1 MPSHRFLRPA
11 LTALA
16 LLIFLAGCQTTG
28 ETAEQSADKAPPSGA
43 SAPVATGSATASAT
57 GGATAAATG
66 GATGVG
72 EASKPKAVTEAHVV
86 RFSPEEFVGFSP
98 ERVLPILGAPDFVR
112 RDGSAQIWQYRA
124 TNCVL
129 DLFLYQNG
137 KETHVKHAEL
147 RPRVPGAESIDS
159 CYSRMRQERKGKP
172 SG

>member
-16 LLIFLAGCQTTG
+16 LLIFPAGCQTTG
-28 ETAEQSADKAPPSGA
+28 ETAAQSADKAPPPGA
-43 SAPVATGSATASAT
+43 SAPVATGSAIAS
-57 GGATAAATG
+57 ATAAATG
-66 GATGVG
+66 GVAGVG
-72 EASKPKAVTEAHVV
+72 EASKPQAATEAHVV

-129 DLFLYQNG
+129 DLFLYQTGN
-137 KETHVKHAEL
+137 ETHVKHAEL